1 MRNTMRLV
9 PLFATL
15 LFATPACAQTHSMME
30 HHPEEAGTRVRLV
43 ETAQRTVRQDR
54 LRAILRAEVTGPDAR
69 RVQAEINR
77 RMTAAVERAKAAPTI
92 KVETGSYSLYEER
105 PPNGNTTWRGQQ
117 SLALIGTEFNDVLQL
132 AGELQQAGLVF
143 SGMQFE
149 LRPETAR
156 AYEDELTAEAL
167 KRLRERADKIAT
179 GMDMKVIGI
188 REISVGN
195 VLGDT
200 PRPPVRMR
208 MEAMAAPAAPPV
220 AEAGDQI
227 IQISVQA
234 EIAVGPK

>member
-1 MRNTMRLV
+1 MRIAPVLA
-9 PLFATL
+9 LAL
-15 LFATPACAQTHSMME
+15 LAASPTQAQQHHHAD
-30 HHPEEAGTRVRLV
+30 HHPDPSLTRVRLV

-77 RMTAAVERAKAAPTI
+77 RMTAAVDRAKSAASI
-92 KVETGSYSLYEER
+92 RVETGSYSLYEER
-105 PPNGNTTWRGQQ
+105 PPNAGTTWRGQQ

-132 AGELQQAGLVF
+132 AGELQQSGLVF

-156 AYEDELTAEAL
+156 AYEDELTNEAL
-167 KRLRERADKIAT
+167 KRLRERGEKIAAA
-179 GMDMKVIGI
+179 MDMKITGI

-200 PRPPVRMR
+200 PRPPIRMR
-208 MEAMAAPAAPPV
+208 MDTMAAAQAAPPV

-234 EIAVGPK
+234 EIALGPK

>member
-1 MRNTMRLV
+1 MRIAPFVALA
-9 PLFATL
+9 LIA
-15 LFATPACAQTHSMME
+15 AAPACAQTNPMME
-30 HHPEEAGTRVRLV
+30 HHRHADESSTRVRLV

-77 RMTAAVERAKAAPTI
+77 RMTAAVDRAKAAASI

-105 PPNGNTTWRGQQ
+105 PPNAALTWRGQQ

-132 AGELQQAGLVF
+132 AGELQQTGLVF

-156 AYEDELTAEAL
+156 AYEDELTNEAL
-167 KRLRERADKIAT
+167 KRVRERAEKIAAA
-179 GMDMKVIGI
+179 MDMKVIGI

-208 MEAMAAPAAPPV
+208 MAEMAAAAPPPV

-227 IQISVQA
+227 IQISVTA

>member
-1 MRNTMRLV
+1 MRLL
-9 PLFATL
+9 PLLAGL
-15 LFATPACAQTHSMME
+15 LIATPALAQTPSMME
-30 HHPEEAGTRVRLV
+30 HHHHDAAVTRVRLV

-77 RMTAAVERAKAAPTI
+77 RMTAAVDRAKAAPTI

-105 PPNGNTTWRGQQ
+105 PPNGSTTWRGQQ

-132 AGELQQAGLVF
+132 AGELQQSGLVF

-167 KRLRERADKIAT
+167 KRLRERAEKIAAA
-179 GMDMKVIGI
+179 MDMKVTGI
-188 REISVGN
+188 REVSVGN

-200 PRPPVRMR
+200 PRPQMRMR
-208 MEAMAAPAAPPV
+208 MESMAAAAAPPPV
-220 AEAGDQI
+220 AEAGEQI

>member
-1 MRNTMRLV
+1 MRIAPLV
-9 PLFATL
+9 ALAL
-15 LFATPACAQTHSMME
+15 IAAAPACAQSPMME
-30 HHPEEAGTRVRLV
+30 HHHPHEDSLTRVRLV

-77 RMTAAVERAKAAPTI
+77 RMTAAVERAKAAASI

-105 PPNGNTTWRGQQ
+105 PPNAALTWRGQQ

-132 AGELQQAGLVF
+132 AGELQQTGLVF

-156 AYEDELTAEAL
+156 AYEDELTNEAL
-167 KRLRERADKIAT
+167 KRLRERGEKIAAA
-179 GMDMKVIGI
+179 MDMKVIGI

-208 MEAMAAPAAPPV
+208 MEAMAASAPPPV
-220 AEAGDQI
+220 AEAGEQI
-227 IQISVQA
+227 IQISVTA

>member
-1 MRNTMRLV
+1 MRIAPILA
-9 PLFATL
+9 LAL
-15 LFATPACAQTHSMME
+15 LASPACAQMNPMME
-30 HHPEEAGTRVRLV
+30 HHHQDDSLTRVRLV

-54 LRAILRAEVTGPDAR
+54 LRAILRAEVTGADAR

-77 RMTAAVERAKAAPTI
+77 RMTAAVERAKVATSI

-105 PPNGNTTWRGQQ
+105 PPNGGPTWRGQQ

-156 AYEDELTAEAL
+156 AYEDELTNEAL
-167 KRLRERADKIAT
+167 KRLRERAEKIAAA
-179 GMDMKVIGI
+179 MDMKVIGI

-208 MEAMAAPAAPPV
+208 MDMAAQAAPPPV

-227 IQISVQA
+227 IQISVTA